1 MINSAVFLGSKKFG
15 LNLFKALYEADTA
28 VSWTVM
34 CPPDLNDTRTYFS
47 EFQKYAKV
55 KNLDLLTANSPAMI
69 EQYVLDNKPD
79 VMVVCGYYRILSE
92 RLLDNVTFGVWG
104 IHNSLLPKYRGGS
117 PLVWQLINRE
127 KVIGSSFFKFS
138 SGMDDGVI
146 LDQIKIENSDTMTI
160 SEASDSV
167 EQAWISKVPNI
178 WKDFCKG
185 NINPVAQN
193 NNEASYCA
201 QRQESDGLID
211 WTRNAKDVD
220 AFIRAQDVPYP
231 RAFFKLDEK
240 IVRVVN
246 HSVDARKIYGT
257 CGQGFQIIDN
267 RVVICCGDSTAIEI
281 SKVLIDGKVVDAP
294 HILNSI
300 KIRLS

>member
-15 LNLFKALYEADTA
+15 LNLFKTLYETDSTI
-28 VSWTVM
+28 SWTVL

-47 EFQKYAKV
+47 EFQEYAKM
-55 KNLDLLTANSPAMI
+55 KNLDLLTPNSPAMI

-79 VMVVCGYYRILSE
+79 VMVVCGYYRLLSE
-92 RLLDNVTFGVWG
+92 RLLDNVTLGVWG

-127 KVIGSSFFKFS
+127 KVIGSSLFKFS

-146 LDQIKIENSDTMTI
+146 LDQVKIENADTMTI
-160 SEASDSV
+160 GEASDSI

-193 NNEASYCA
+193 NSEASYCA

-211 WTRNAKDVD
+211 WARNAKDVD
-220 AFIRAQDVPYP
+220 AFIRAQDLPYP
-231 RAFFKLDEK
+231 RAFFKIDEK

-246 HSVDARKIYGT
+246 HSVDARKIYGA
-257 CGQGFQIIDN
+257 CGQVFQIIDN
-267 RVVICCGDSTAIEI
+267 RVVICCGDSTAIQI
-281 SKVLIDGKVVDAP
+281 SKVLIDGKVVDASQ
-294 HILNSI
+294 ILHSI

>member
-1 MINSAVFLGSKKFG
+1 MINRAAFLGSKKFG
-15 LNLFKALYEADTA
+15 LNLFKALYDADPTI
-28 VSWTVM
+28 SWTVL

-47 EFQKYAKV
+47 EFQEYAKV
-55 KNLDLLTANSPAMI
+55 KNLDLLAANSPAMI
-69 EQYVLDNKPD
+69 EQYILDNRPD
-79 VMVVCGYYRILSE
+79 VMVVCGYYRILSKT
-92 RLLDNVTFGVWG
+92 LLDNVTFGVWG

-146 LDQIKIENSDTMTI
+146 LDQVKIENAHTMTI
-160 SEASDSV
+160 GEASDSV

-178 WKDFCKG
+178 WTDFCRG
-185 NINPVAQN
+185 NINPFEQN

-211 WTRNAKDVD
+211 WKLDTIDID

-240 IVRVVN
+240 IVRIVN
-246 HSVDARKIYGT
+246 HSIDGREIYGT
-257 CGQGFQIIDN
+257 CGQVFQIIDKS
-267 RVVICCGDSTAIEI
+267 VVICCGNNTAIQI
-281 SKVLIDGKVVDAP
+281 SKVLIDGKTVDASD
-294 HILNSI
+294 ILNSI
-300 KIRLS
+300 KFRLI

>member
-15 LNLFKALYEADTA
+15 LNLFKALYEADST
-28 VSWTVM
+28 VRWTVL

-47 EFQKYAKV
+47 EFQEYAKM
-55 KNLDLLTANSPAMI
+55 KNLDLLTANSPALI
-69 EQYVLDNKPD
+69 EQYALDNKPD
-79 VMVVCGYYRILSE
+79 VMVVCGYYRILSD
-92 RLLDNVTFGVWG
+92 RLLDNVTLGVWG

-146 LDQIKIENSDTMTI
+146 LDQVKIKNADTMTI
-160 SEASDSV
+160 GEASDGI

-201 QRQESDGLID
+201 QRQDSDGLID
-211 WTRNAKDVD
+211 WARNAKDVD

-231 RAFFKLDEK
+231 RAFFKIDEK
-240 IVRVVN
+240 IVRVVK
-246 HSVDARKIYGT
+246 HSLDTRKIYGA
-257 CGQGFQIIDN
+257 CGQVFQIIDN
-267 RVVICCGDSTAIEI
+267 KVFICCGDSTAIQI
-281 SKVLIDGKVVDAP
+281 SEVLADEKVVDASQ
-294 HILNSI
+294 IINSI

>member
-15 LNLFKALYEADTA
+15 LNLFKALYEADTT

-34 CPPDLNDTRTYFS
+34 CPPDLKDTRTYFS
-47 EFQKYAKV
+47 EFQEYAKV

-92 RLLDNVTFGVWG
+92 RLLDNITFGVWG

-146 LDQIKIENSDTMTI
+146 LDQIKIENADTMTI

-257 CGQGFQIIDN
+257 CGQVFQIIDN

-300 KIRLS
+300 KTRLS

>member
-15 LNLFKALYEADTA
+15 LNLFKALYEADTT
-28 VSWTVM
+28 VNWTVL

-47 EFQKYAKV
+47 EFQEYAKV

-69 EQYVLDNKPD
+69 EQYALDNKPD

-146 LDQIKIENSDTMTI
+146 LDQVKIENADTMTI
-160 SEASDSV
+160 GDASDSI

-178 WKDFCKG
+178 WENFCKG
-185 NINPVAQN
+185 SINPIAQN

-211 WTRNAKDVD
+211 WRRNAKDVD

-231 RAFFKLDEK
+231 RAFFKIDEQ

-257 CGQGFQIIDN
+257 CGQVFQIIDN
-267 RVVICCGDSTAIEI
+267 RAVICCGDSTAIQL
-281 SKVLIDGKVVDAP
+281 SKVLIDGKVVDASD
-294 HILNSI
+294 ILNSI

>member
-15 LNLFKALYEADTA
+15 LNLFKALYEADST
-28 VSWTVM
+28 VSWTIL

-47 EFQKYAKV
+47 EFQEYAKM

-69 EQYVLDNKPD
+69 EQYALDNKPD

-146 LDQIKIENSDTMTI
+146 LDQVKIENADTMTI
-160 SEASDSV
+160 GEASDRV

-178 WKDFCKG
+178 WKIFCKG
-185 NINPVAQN
+185 SINPVAQN

-211 WTRNAKDVD
+211 WARNAKDVD

-231 RAFFKLDEK
+231 RAFFKIDEK
-240 IVRVVN
+240 IVRIVN

-257 CGQGFQIIDN
+257 CGQVFQIIDN
-267 RVVICCGDSTAIEI
+267 RAVICCGDGTAIQI
-281 SKVLIDGKVVDAP
+281 SKVLIDGKVVDAS
-294 HILNSI
+294 HILDSI

>member
-1 MINSAVFLGSKKFG
+1 MGSKKFG
-15 LNLFKALYEADTA
+15 LNLFKALYEADST
-28 VSWTVM
+28 VSWTVL

-47 EFQKYAKV
+47 EFQEYAKM

-69 EQYVLDNKPD
+69 EQYALDNKPD
-79 VMVVCGYYRILSE
+79 VMVVCGYYRILSD
-92 RLLDNVTFGVWG
+92 RLLDNVTLGVWG

-127 KVIGSSFFKFS
+127 KAIGSSFFKFS
-138 SGMDDGVI
+138 RGMDDGVI
-146 LDQIKIENSDTMTI
+146 LDQVKIENADTMTI
-160 SEASDSV
+160 GEASDSI

-193 NNEASYCA
+193 NSEASYCA
-201 QRQESDGLID
+201 QRQETDGLID
-211 WTRNAKDVD
+211 WARNAKDVD

-231 RAFFKLDEK
+231 RAFFKIDEK

-257 CGQGFQIIDN
+257 CGQVFQIMDN
-267 RVVICCGDSTAIEI
+267 RVVICCGDSTAIQI
-281 SKVLIDGKVVDAP
+281 SKVLIDGKVVGASQ
-294 HILNSI
+294 ILHSI
-300 KIRLS
+300 KIRLC

>member
-1 MINSAVFLGSKKFG
+1 
-15 LNLFKALYEADTA
+15 
-28 VSWTVM
+28 
-34 CPPDLNDTRTYFS
+34 
-47 EFQKYAKV
+47 
-55 KNLDLLTANSPAMI
+55 
-69 EQYVLDNKPD
+69 
-79 VMVVCGYYRILSE
+79 
-92 RLLDNVTFGVWG
+92 GV
-104 IHNSLLPKYRGGS
+104 HNSLLPKYRGGS

-146 LDQIKIENSDTMTI
+146 LDQVKIENAETMTI
-160 SEASDSV
+160 GEASDSL

-178 WKDFCKG
+178 WKSFCKG
-185 NINPVAQN
+185 SINPVTQN

-211 WTRNAKDVD
+211 WARNAKDVD

-240 IVRVVN
+240 IVRVVK
-246 HSVDARKIYGT
+246 HSLDARKIYGT
-257 CGQGFQIIDN
+257 CGQVFQIIDN
-267 RVVICCGDSTAIEI
+267 RAVICCGDSTAIQI
-281 SKVLIDGKVVDAP
+281 SKVLIDGKVVDASQ
-294 HILNSI
+294 ILNSI